1 MGLRPAEKIC
11 VRRDVAIN
19 AEILLSTKDLMALS
33 VGTSL
38 TVMAVLTV
46 TQHNGSVYHYTKPG
60 RL

>member
-1 MGLRPAEKIC
+1 M
-11 VRRDVAIN
+11 RRDGAIN

-33 VGTSL
+33 VRTSL

-46 TQHNGSVYHYTKPG
+46 TQHNGSVYHYTKPR